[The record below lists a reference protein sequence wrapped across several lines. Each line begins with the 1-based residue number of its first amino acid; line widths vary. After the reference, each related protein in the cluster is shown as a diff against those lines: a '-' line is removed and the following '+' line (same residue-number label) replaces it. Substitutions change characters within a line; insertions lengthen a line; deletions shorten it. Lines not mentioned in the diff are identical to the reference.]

1 MATEGT
7 APDVSNPAPAAPT
20 VAAHARST
28 NRAEALRASAES
40 TAISE
45 VMSRNIV
52 CLAPEAR
59 VEAVTQM
66 FLERGISSAPIVDAN
81 WLPRGIV
88 SKTDLL
94 RTLCNHAE
102 ARAEGESLNGGV
114 DGGST
119 VGEVTMPYV
128 LSLHE
133 EAPVSVAAALM
144 AYEGVHGLPI
154 VASSGE
160 VVGVVSTLDII
171 KWVARSTDLEVAAQ
185 EPAATR

>member
-7 APDVSNPAPAAPT
+7 APDVSNPAPAAST

-59 VEAVTQM
+59 VEAVAQM

-94 RTLCNHAE
+94 RTLCN
-102 ARAEGESLNGGV
+102 RAEGESLNGGV

-171 KWVARSTDLEVAAQ
+171 KWVARSTDLEVGAQ

>member
-1 MATEGT
+1 MATEQTT
-7 APDVSNPAPAAPT
+7 AEDSTPPEAPA
-20 VAAHARST
+20 RSS
-28 NRAEALRASAES
+28 RLAEQLRAQAES
-40 TAISE
+40 TSISE
-45 VMSRNIV
+45 VMCRNIV

-59 VEAVTQM
+59 VEAVVQM
-66 FLERGISSAPIVDAN
+66 FLEKGISGAPIVDGD
-81 WLPRGIV
+81 WQPQGMV

-94 RTLCNHAE
+94 RTLCNQGDVAHE
-102 ARAEGESLNGGV
+102 QRAAGKMPDGGV
-114 DGGST
+114 DGGTT

-144 AYEGVHGLPI
+144 AYEGVHGLPV

-171 KWVARSTDLEVAAQ
+171 KWVARSTDLDVAAQ
-185 EPAATR
+185 EPAAP